1 MSARSLLDWVSTMK
15 RFCAVSVPGLVAA
28 VLVFAGDLRPLDAD
42 VKLPAVLGSHMVL
55 QRDVPLP
62 VWGTAEPGENVLV
75 GLDENRAA
83 TKAGSDGRWQ
93 VTLKP
98 MTADGKPHR
107 LTVTGK
113 NTVTLEDIWIGEVWV
128 GSGQSNMEWQLR
140 SAHNAK
146 QAIPAAKHP
155 QIRLFHVPK
164 VQSKTPASD
173 VKASWKVCTPQNV
186 PSFSAVL
193 YFFGL
198 RLQQELQVP
207 VGLINSSWGGS
218 PIEPWTVTEKG
229 SGGMYNGMIAPLL
242 PLPVR
247 GTIWYQGETNV
258 IQKNGLAYRGKMHD
272 LINGWRRVW
281 NNDDLAFYFV
291 QIAPWDNAR
300 YADGELP
307 KLWEAQAAT
316 LKLPHT
322 GMVVTTDLV
331 PNLKD
336 IHPRNKIDVGN
347 RLARW
352 ALVKDYG
359 RRNLVYSGPLFTK
372 QNVDGNRVRLH
383 FAHAADGLK
392 SSDGKPLSHFEI
404 AGQDGKFVPAVAT
417 VDGKTILVSAE
428 SVAAPKTVRYGWQRA
443 ATPNLV
449 NSEGLPASPFQTDN
463 WQGGTGE

>member
-1 MSARSLLDWVSTMK
+1 MKRMSAVCRPELFVALLMLVGERSLLQ
-15 RFCAVSVPGLVAA
+15 
-28 VLVFAGDLRPLDAD
+28 AD

-62 VWGTAEPGENVLV
+62 VWGTAEPGEAVRV
-75 GLDENRAA
+75 DLDGNQAE

-93 VTLKP
+93 VTLKS
-98 MTADGKPHR
+98 MKADGKSHR
-107 LTVTGK
+107 LTITGK
-113 NTVTLEDIWIGEVWV
+113 NTVVLEDILIGEVWV

-155 QIRLFHVPK
+155 QMRLFHVPK
-164 VQSKTPASD
+164 VQNKMPASD

-198 RLQQELQVP
+198 RLQEELQVP

-291 QIAPWDNAR
+291 QIAPWDNTR

-336 IHPRNKIDVGN
+336 IHPRNKLDVGN

-359 RRNLVYSGPLFTK
+359 RQNLVYSGPLFTK
-372 QNVDGNRVRLH
+372 HTVDGNRIRLQ
-383 FAHAADGLK
+383 FAHAAAGLK

-404 AGQDGKFVPAVAT
+404 AGQDGKFVPAVAAI
-417 VDGKTILVSAE
+417 DGKTLVVSADA
-428 SVAAPKTVRYGWQRA
+428 VPTPAHVRFGWQRA

-449 NSEGLPASPFQTDN
+449 NSAELPASPFQTNN